1 MTWAEALML
10 NSDFDT
16 PLDELFLYLMGQ
28 IY

>member
-10 NSDFDT
+10 NSDLDV

>member
-1 MTWAEALML
+1 MSWAEALL
-10 NSDFDT
+10 INSDLDT